1 MICQACGA
9 KLKKTITDLP
19 FKLKQGSIIIIKQLP
34 VLQCGNCS
42 DYLIEDAVMEKV
54 DKLLNR
60 VDTAVEVEILNY
72 AA

>member
-1 MICQACGA
+1 MICHACGG

-19 FKLKQGSIIIIKQLP
+19 FKLKQGSIIIIKHLP

-42 DYLIEDAVMEKV
+42 EYLIEDAVMENV
-54 DKLLNR
+54 DKLLNK

>member
-1 MICQACGA
+1 MICHACGA
-9 KLKKTITDLP
+9 KLSKTITDLP

-42 DYLIEDAVMEKV
+42 EYLIQDAVMEKV
-54 DKLLNR
+54 DKLLTR

>member
-1 MICQACGA
+1 MTCHACGA
-9 KLKKTITDLP
+9 KLRKTITDLP

-42 DYLIEDAVMEKV
+42 EYLIQDVVMEKV
-54 DKLLNR
+54 DKLLTR

>member
-1 MICQACGA
+1 MTCHACGA
-9 KLKKTITDLP
+9 KLRKTNTDLP

-34 VLQCGNCS
+34 VLQCANCS
-42 DYLIEDAVMEKV
+42 EYLIQDAVMEKV
-54 DKLLNR
+54 DKLLTR